1 MSTPGGGHLANYSG
15 GFIGQGARLRGG
27 KLRFKPGEWK
37 PVDGPG
43 SKVALWTE
51 LMFSVPGGADE
62 GKVAE
67 LPELKQ
73 DEGRPRDSEQAQPSR
88 RDQRKAKTK
97 AKYER
102 WYQTARKF
110 KSERKDDEPL
120 RPIEIAKMVAK
131 KEKAATNTE
140 ANPETIKRRL
150 NENYQGWAD

>member
-1 MSTPGGGHLANYSG
+1 MVAIWTD
-15 GFIGQGARLRGG
+15 
-27 KLRFKPGEWK
+27 LRFP
-37 PVDGPG
+37 
-43 SKVALWTE
+43 
-51 LMFSVPGGADE
+51 VPGGANE
-62 GKVAE
+62 GKAAE

-73 DEGRPRDSEQAQPSR
+73 DEGRPPDSEQAQPSR